1 MILSETWQI
10 SYISNLSE
18 ITENIS
24 RVNNS
29 DCFGFT
35 SVERLSSDVNYKIDT
50 VIALQLYYQKTLVN

>member
-1 MILSETWQI
+1 M
-10 SYISNLSE
+10 SE

-35 SVERLSSDVNYKIDT
+35 SVEQLSSDVNYKIDT